1 MVKVRVAL
9 ILTIALFGAPAIA
22 GQITVGDLHEICSGT
37 DYESRAACRFYILGV
52 TEGAGL
58 GAAVAKAPAG
68 FCIAPDLSSVALME
82 AVEKAIKDDLTLFPK
97 DRDLAASGFIGTVVK
112 DSFPCRE

>member
-9 ILTIALFGAPAIA
+9 ILSLVLFGAPAIA

-58 GAAVAKAPAG
+58 GAGVAKAPAS
-68 FCIAPDLSSVALME
+68 FCIAPDISSVELMDV
-82 AVEKAIKDDLTLFPK
+82 VEKAINNDLTLFPK
-97 DRDLAASGFIGTVVK
+97 DRDLAASGFIGAVIN
-112 DSFPCRE
+112 DAFPCKE